1 MALAIYDTLSGSKRV
16 FTPIEPNLVKMY
28 VCGIT
33 PYALSH
39 LGHARCYVAWDVVYR
54 YLKYSGFDVKY
65 VRNFTDVDDK
75 IINEAAKRDL
85 DPLALAEDNIQAFY
99 TDMDALGIAR
109 PDHEPRV
116 SSSIDAIIDLV
127 KSLEEQGLAYAVDGD
142 VFFEVSKFEK
152 YGCLSKRPLD
162 DMMAGARVD
171 VDVRKRNPMD
181 FALWKSAKENEI
193 NWPSPWGNGRP
204 GWHIE
209 CSAMSMSHLGNTFD
223 IHCGGRDLI
232 FPHHENEIAQSEG
245 ASGCH
250 YVNFWMHNGFINIDQ
265 QKMSKSLGNV
275 FNVRDILKR
284 YEPLVLRYF
293 LMCAT
298 HYRNPMNF
306 CDTILDEAS
315 ARMAYF
321 YESLRKANDFLD
333 EHADKAGGIVRDQ
346 EFIEGIPG
354 RFKDA
359 MDDDFSV
366 VKAMELISEMF
377 RYLNE
382 YVSVR
387 KQAAL
392 PAAFASASRLLNEL
406 STMNSVLNLFG
417 EEPRSYLLRHREKA
431 ALRRGLSI
439 DSIEKQISKRIA
451 ARTARDWAM
460 ADQIRDELDALGV
473 VLMDRPGGTDW
484 SVDESIV
491 LEKTES
497 E

>member
-1 MALAIYDTLSGSKRV
+1 MAVTIYDSLSGSKREFV
-16 FTPIEPNLVKMY
+16 PIEENSVKMY

-54 YLKYSGFDVKY
+54 YFQYRGFDVTY

-75 IINEAAKRDL
+75 IINEAAKRDV
-85 DPLALAEDNIQAFY
+85 DPLELAEENIQAFY
-99 TDMDALGIAR
+99 EDMDALCIAR

-116 SSSIDAIIDLV
+116 STSIDDIIALV
-127 KSLEEQGLAYAVDGD
+127 QSLEDRGLAYSVDGD
-142 VFFEVSKFEK
+142 VFFEVAKFEN

-171 VDVRKRNPMD
+171 VDTRKRNPMD
-181 FALWKSAKENEI
+181 FALWKSTKDGEI
-193 NWPSPWGNGRP
+193 NWPSPWGPGRP

-209 CSAMSMSHLGNTFD
+209 CSAMSMAHLGPTFD

-232 FPHHENEIAQSEG
+232 FPHHENEIAQSEA
-245 ASGCH
+245 ASGCR
-250 YVNFWMHNGFINIDQ
+250 YVNYWMHNGFINIDQ
-265 QKMSKSLGNV
+265 QKMSKSIGNV
-275 FNVRDILKR
+275 FNVRDILQR

-306 CDTILDEAS
+306 CDTLLDEAS

-321 YESLRKANDFLD
+321 YESLRKAKDFV
-333 EHADKAGGIVRDQ
+333 EVNADAMGSLTKDQDFIDGIS
-346 EFIEGIPG
+346 G
-354 RFKDA
+354 RFRDA

-366 VKAMELISEMF
+366 VKAMELISELF

-382 YVSVR
+382 YVSV
-387 KQAAL
+387 KKKAAL
-392 PAAFASASRLLNEL
+392 PAAVASAQCLLDEL
-406 STMNSVLNLFG
+406 RSMDSVLNLFG
-417 EEPRSYLLRHREKA
+417 EEPRAYLLRHRTKA
-431 ALRRGLSI
+431 AMRLGI
-439 DSIEKQISKRIA
+439 SIELIERQISKRIA

-460 ADQIRDELDALGV
+460 ADQIRDELESLGV
-473 VLMDRPGGTDW
+473 ILMDRPGGTDW
-484 SVDESIV
+484 SIDESIDA
-491 LEKTES
+491 ETTEA